1 MKKGVKIKDMAKRLN
16 MSISTVS
23 KALSHDASISV
34 LTKERVNN
42 LAQEWNYIP
51 MKRPVI
57 LK

>member
-23 KALSHDASISV
+23 KALSHDASFSV

-51 MKRPVI
+51 NEAARHF
-57 LK
+57 